1 MCAGRK
7 ASGRWVRI
15 PLSSSSTHRMASI
28 SASCGSFSP
37 QISFYF
43 LPKKIFCRHCV
54 LTVFQP
60 FKLCYYL
67 LWHDMA
73 RLIWIDLTYPLNSNC
88 YCSLHTVT
96 ESLDQKSA
104 GPRVMCEK
112 RKVLTFQAWVSVH
125 LTLWGSHARW
135 RVAFI
140 VTKTNAG
147 QTDRL
152 TWTFQVCASI
162 ALS

>member
-1 MCAGRK
+1 
-7 ASGRWVRI
+7 
-15 PLSSSSTHRMASI
+15 MA
-28 SASCGSFSP
+28 
-37 QISFYF
+37 
-43 LPKKIFCRHCV
+43 
-54 LTVFQP
+54 
-60 FKLCYYL
+60 
-67 LWHDMA
+67 W
-73 RLIWIDLTYPLNSNC
+73 LIWKDLTYPLNSNC

-152 TWTFQVCASI
+152 TSHGHFKFVPQSHFHKRFFESSMLWFSSTVRYKQSSKLNYPEKVSESRRKFDQLGWPDDQRQHHFS
-162 ALS
+162 LWPLQPLTQNFLE

>member
-1 MCAGRK
+1 MCWQESVWQVGEDP
-7 ASGRWVRI
+7 
-15 PLSSSSTHRMASI
+15 PLLLFPPDGIHLCILWKLFPSD
-28 SASCGSFSP
+28 F
-37 QISFYF
+37 F
-43 LPKKIFCRHCV
+43 LLLAQKIFCSHCV

-60 FKLCYYL
+60 LKLCYYP
-67 LWHDMA
+67 LWQDMA
-73 RLIWIDLTYPLNSNC
+73 WLVWIDLTYPLNSNC

-162 ALS
+162 VLS